1 MNDIGRMMKVLNE
14 TKPGAA
20 TTLFRECLC
29 SKLIPSA
36 GNYVRGYSGIVN
48 YDEILCPDC
57 RREFS
62 GHARVVCLR
71 CKSLQGFMSPYR
83 DKVTGFEMRGGQ
95 HYHIDGC
102 PKCING
108 VAATPILEHV
118 RHCRARGLVIRQDL
132 DILQEIE
139 QKSLQGQRE
148 VDKLRAELKTFGNQ

>member
-1 MNDIGRMMKVLNE
+1 MDAIDSMLKVLDAV
-14 TKPGAA
+14 KPGDA
-20 TTLFRECLC
+20 TVLHKKCLC
-29 SKLIPSA
+29 SKLVPSV
-36 GNYVRGYSGIVN
+36 GNFVRRHSGVVN

-57 RREFS
+57 RREFQ
-62 GHARVVCLR
+62 GFARVVCLR

-102 PKCING
+102 PKCVNG

-118 RHCRARGLVIRQDL
+118 RHCRARGVVTRQDL

-139 QKSLQGQRE
+139 QKTLQGQRE
-148 VDKLRAELKTFGNQ
+148 AATLRAELQTFGNQ